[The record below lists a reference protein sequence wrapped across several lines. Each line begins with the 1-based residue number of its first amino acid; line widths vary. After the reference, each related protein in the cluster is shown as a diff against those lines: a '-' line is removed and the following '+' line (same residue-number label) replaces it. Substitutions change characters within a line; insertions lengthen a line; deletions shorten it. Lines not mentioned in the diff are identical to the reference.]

1 MGSTVLSVMIVVWV
15 TVIVL
20 LKQAS
25 KGSKGNKGSST
36 AKRNSSGSRKWYTES
51 APGARFFRRPTRASD
66 GHRLGANQDITCRQF
81 GHNHPRS
88 EEPDS
93 RYFVHEEPTEGY
105 IVLNGKKML
114 RTEAD
119 KYENSI

>member
-1 MGSTVLSVMIVVWV
+1 MASTVLSVMIVIWI

-20 LKQAS
+20 LKRVSGKNSA
-25 KGSKGNKGSST
+25 
-36 AKRNSSGSRKWYTES
+36 ARRNSSGSGSRRWYTEK
-51 APGARFFRRPTRASD
+51 APGATTSRRTARSSD
-66 GHRLGANQDITCRQF
+66 GHWIRGEQDITCRQY
-81 GHNHPRS
+81 GHNHS
-88 EEPDS
+88 GSVEPQS
-93 RYFVHEEPTEGY
+93 RYIVHEEPTEGY

>member
-1 MGSTVLSVMIVVWV
+1 MASTVLSVMIVIWI

-20 LKQAS
+20 LKRVSGKNSA
-25 KGSKGNKGSST
+25 
-36 AKRNSSGSRKWYTES
+36 ARRNSSGSGSRRWYTEK
-51 APGARFFRRPTRASD
+51 APGATASRRTARSSD
-66 GHRLGANQDITCRQF
+66 GHWIRGEQDITCRQY
-81 GHNHPRS
+81 GHNHS
-88 EEPDS
+88 GSVEPQS
-93 RYFVHEEPTEGY
+93 RYIVHEEPTDGY

>member
-1 MGSTVLSVMIVVWV
+1 MASTVLSVMVVIWI
-15 TVIVL
+15 TVMVL
-20 LKQAS
+20 LKQAAG
-25 KGSKGNKGSST
+25 KNRSSRSA
-36 AKRNSSGSRKWYTES
+36 AKKNSFGSGSRKWYTEK
-51 APGARFFRRPTRASD
+51 APGATASKRAARSSD
-66 GHRLGANQDITCRQF
+66 GHWLRGEQDITCRQF

-88 EEPDS
+88 VEPQS
-93 RYFVHEEPTEGY
+93 RYIVHEEPTEGY

>member
-1 MGSTVLSVMIVVWV
+1 MGSSVLSIMIVVWV

-20 LKQAS
+20 LKHAS
-25 KGSKGNKGSST
+25 KEGKANGGSA
-36 AKRNSSGSRKWYTES
+36 AKRNGSGSRKWYTEG
-51 APGARFFRRPTRASD
+51 APGASLFRRATRASD
-66 GHRLGANQDITCRQF
+66 GHRLGADQDITCRQY

-88 EEPDS
+88 VEPES
-93 RYFVHEEPTEGY
+93 RYIVHEDPTEGY

>member
-1 MGSTVLSVMIVVWV
+1 MASTVLSVMVVIWI

-20 LKQAS
+20 LKRVAGKNS
-25 KGSKGNKGSST
+25 A
-36 AKRNSSGSRKWYTES
+36 AKRNGSVSGSRKWYTEK
-51 APGARFFRRPTRASD
+51 APGATSSKRTARSSD
-66 GHRLGANQDITCRQF
+66 GHWLRNEQDITCRQF
-81 GHNHPRS
+81 GHNHPGTV
-88 EEPDS
+88 EPLS
-93 RYFVHEEPTEGY
+93 RFIVHEEPTEGY

>member
-1 MGSTVLSVMIVVWV
+1 MGSSVLSIMIVVWA

-20 LKQAS
+20 LRRAS
-25 KGSKGNKGSST
+25 KEGKANGKSA

-51 APGARFFRRPTRASD
+51 APGASFLRRATRASD
-66 GHRLGANQDITCRQF
+66 GHRLGADQDITCRQY

-88 EEPDS
+88 VEPES
-93 RYFVHEEPTEGY
+93 RYIVHEDPTEGY

>member
-1 MGSTVLSVMIVVWV
+1 MASTVLSVMIVIWI

-20 LKQAS
+20 LKRVSGKNSA
-25 KGSKGNKGSST
+25 
-36 AKRNSSGSRKWYTES
+36 ARRNISGSGSRRWYTEK
-51 APGARFFRRPTRASD
+51 APGATASRRTARSSD
-66 GHRLGANQDITCRQF
+66 GHWIRGEQDITCRQY
-81 GHNHPRS
+81 GHNHS
-88 EEPDS
+88 GSVEPQS
-93 RYFVHEEPTEGY
+93 RYIVHEEPTEGY

>member
-1 MGSTVLSVMIVVWV
+1 MASTVLSVMIVIWV
-15 TVIVL
+15 TVMVL
-20 LKQAS
+20 LKQAAG
-25 KGSKGNKGSST
+25 K
-36 AKRNSSGSRKWYTES
+36 NSAARKNGSGSRKWYTEK
-51 APGARFFRRPTRASD
+51 APGATASKRRTRSSD
-66 GHRLGANQDITCRQF
+66 GHWLREEQDITCRQY

-88 EEPDS
+88 VEPQS
-93 RYFVHEEPTEGY
+93 RYIVHEEPTEGY

>member
-1 MGSTVLSVMIVVWV
+1 MASTVLSVMIVIWI

-20 LKQAS
+20 LKRVSGKNSA
-25 KGSKGNKGSST
+25 
-36 AKRNSSGSRKWYTES
+36 ARRNSSGSGSRRWYTEK
-51 APGARFFRRPTRASD
+51 APGATAFRRTARSSD
-66 GHRLGANQDITCRQF
+66 GNWIRGEQDITCRQY
-81 GHNHPRS
+81 GHNHS
-88 EEPDS
+88 GSVEPQS
-93 RYFVHEEPTEGY
+93 RYIVHEEPTEGY

>member
-1 MGSTVLSVMIVVWV
+1 M
-15 TVIVL
+15 
-20 LKQAS
+20 
-25 KGSKGNKGSST
+25 T
-36 AKRNSSGSRKWYTES
+36 APKR
-51 APGARFFRRPTRASD
+51 PARSSD
-66 GHRLGANQDITCRQF
+66 GHWLREEQDITCRQY

-88 EEPDS
+88 VEPQS
-93 RYFVHEEPTEGY
+93 RYIVHEEPTEGY